1 MVDKMMKYS
10 FILLTSEKEGF
21 LEKIQELGVV
31 DITRSE
37 KPIDQDSLHMF
48 EGAARARKILET
60 LEGINYAEDPDAE
73 AIAAV
78 TVEIK
83 EDILG
88 YVETTVEK
96 LKNLNAAYE
105 TSQKQMSAVLPWGKY
120 DKKALDAIAELGYTI
135 RYYCVPSKIL
145 PVLSHGLELKPR
157 PLDSHR

>member
-37 KPIDQDSLHMF
+37 KPIDQDSSHMF

-83 EDILG
+83 EDMTCTAEEIYAFCEAMPRYKRPKQIIFDKIPRNPTG
-88 YVETTVEK
+88 KIEK
-96 LKNLNAAYE
+96 
-105 TSQKQMSAVLPWGKY
+105 
-120 DKKALDAIAELGYTI
+120 
-135 RYYCVPSKIL
+135 
-145 PVLSHGLELKPR
+145 PVLREKYCHGRLVENQITG
-157 PLDSHR
+157 